1 MISKAESAY
10 IQSGLLQSPPQRLD
24 GRSLTDYRPISL
36 ETGVAPLANGSAKLN
51 IGRNP
56 HDGSGGTEVVAAT
69 KLEVETIEEG
79 GKDGG
84 RVVVTVTCSPAAYPG
99 LSSNALEDLQ
109 HDLTTLLHTTL
120 SHPTLHPS
128 NLSIIPSKKSWLL
141 NLDLVVLADEG
152 NVYDALFMASRAALW
167 DTKVPRTKVAEFK
180 ATKKGGAMTS
190 GVVGGSQVGGR
201 EDGMDVDDTPALTSG
216 FDTRQPMR
224 AAMDF
229 ELPDYWDEGEAL
241 DGRERWP
248 LCVTLNMNPP
258 AHLLDATPAEE
269 LSVPLKLLVITS
281 FPPSTGKSTTAAS
294 SSSKP
299 SSKTPIIN
307 GMRFLGPGEIKAA
320 EVKDLVGH
328 ATSYASTLHRALD
341 DKLERED
348 IRRGV
353 KERENFGLGRQPRSN

>member
-24 GRSLTDYRPISL
+24 GRGLTDYRPISL

-56 HDGSGGTEVVAAT
+56 HDGSGGTEVMAAT
-69 KLEVETIEEG
+69 KLEVETVEEG

-84 RVVVTVTCSPAAYPG
+84 RVVVTVTWSVRSFLNDLFTDTNASSPAAYPN

-120 SHPTLHPS
+120 SHSTLHPS

-152 NVYDALFMASRAALW
+152 NVYDALFMAARAAFW
-167 DTKVPRTKVAEFK
+167 DTKVPRTKVSEFK

-190 GVVGGSQVGGR
+190 GVVGGAQAGAR

-216 FDTRQPMR
+216 FDTRQTMS
-224 AAMDF
+224 AALDF

-241 DGRERWP
+241 DGRSRWP
-248 LCVTLNMNPP
+248 ICVTLNLVRWLSSAMVMSLTEPP
-258 AHLLDATPAEE
+258 RI
-269 LSVPLKLLVITS
+269 PLHIS
-281 FPPSTGKSTTAAS
+281 W
-294 SSSKP
+294 
-299 SSKTPIIN
+299 
-307 GMRFLGPGEIKAA
+307 MQ
-320 EVKDLVGH
+320 
-328 ATSYASTLHRALD
+328 
-341 DKLERED
+341 
-348 IRRGV
+348 
-353 KERENFGLGRQPRSN
+353 RQPKNPLCH